1 MDIHK
6 IINQIKF
13 LNFLNL
19 KNLNHKKKLK
29 LQMKTGPKIK
39 SRGKDKTKEI
49 FVRYNMTENSIGLKQ
64 IALGL
69 S

>member
-1 MDIHK
+1 M
-6 IINQIKF
+6 
-13 LNFLNL
+13 
-19 KNLNHKKKLK
+19 
-29 LQMKTGPKIK
+29 QMKTGPKIK
-39 SRGKDKTKEI
+39 FRWKDKSKEI